1 MSFREDITPV
11 LAERFG
17 AENLQTV
24 ERARQGYDL
33 RLALDQ
39 ERLRELATLLKQAGC
54 YLEYLTAVDRGEMLE
69 LVYMFGR
76 YDKPFRLQAVVG
88 MPKGVPVPSLA
99 NLIRAADWQEREV
112 FDMFGQRFAGHPDL
126 RRILLPDDADFHP
139 LLRDFIAGPE
149 HGGEVVKLE
158 RK

>member
-39 ERLRELATLLKQAGC
+39 ERLRELAGLLKQAGC
-54 YLEYLTAVDRGEMLE
+54 YLEYLTAVDRGEVLE

-76 YDKPFRLQAVVG
+76 YDEPFRLQVVVG
-88 MPKGVPVPSLA
+88 MLKGVPVPSLA
-99 NLIRAADWQEREV
+99 GLIRAADWQEREV
-112 FDMFGQRFAGHPDL
+112 FDMFGIEFDGHPDL
-126 RRILLPDDADFHP
+126 RRILLAPEWEGYPLRKDYADDRIVP
-139 LLRDFIAGPE
+139 RPDFI
-149 HGGEVVKLE
+149 
-158 RK
+158 